1 MSATATTAPQN
12 KSLEW
17 INRLRANPKIPL
29 MVAGAAAVAIVVA
42 LVLWAK
48 SPDYRTLYSNLAD
61 QDGGAIV
68 TQLTQM
74 NVPYRFSDNGSAI
87 EVPADKVHE
96 LRLRLAQ
103 LGLPKGGAVGFE
115 LLDQEKFGI
124 SQFSEQVNY
133 QRALEGE
140 LARTIETLGP
150 LKSARVHLAMP
161 KPSLFVREQKSP
173 SASVTVNLEPG
184 RALDEGQISAVV
196 HLVSSAVAGLPP
208 GNVTLVDQTGRLL
221 TQSGTTGRDLNDA
234 QLKYAADV
242 EGRIQRRIEAILGPI
257 VGNGN
262 VHAQVT
268 ALLDFANKEQTEEQ
282 YRPNGDAAQQALRS
296 RQMNESDQIG
306 GQYPGGVP
314 GALSNQPAP
323 ANAGP
328 ITTPPAANAQNGQ
341 NGQQNA
347 QQNGQ
352 QQNAQQQTT
361 AAAAGPRNTSRNET
375 TNYEVDRT
383 IRHTKQNIGD
393 IQRLSVAVVV
403 NYRNLPDGKPLPLT
417 AEQMKQ
423 IEDLTREA
431 MGFSDT
437 RGDTLNVV
445 NSQFTASDETGGELP
460 FWQKQAFIDQMLSAG
475 RWLIVLLV
483 AWILW
488 RKAVRPQLVRRREEE
503 KAALEAAR
511 IRQETAGDSVEVAL
525 SKDEQHQQRR
535 ANQRLGAE
543 VMSQRV
549 RELSDNDPRVVALV
563 IRQWMS
569 NENE

>member
-1 MSATATTAPQN
+1 TSSPQT

-17 INRLRANPKIPL
+17 MSRLRANPKVPL
-29 MVAGAAAVAIVVA
+29 IVAGAAAIAIVVA
-42 LVLWAK
+42 MVLWAK
-48 SPDYRTLYSNLAD
+48 QPDYRTLFSNLSD

-74 NVPYRFSDNGSAI
+74 NVPYRFSDNGGAL

-103 LGLPKGGAVGFE
+103 QGLPKGGAVGFE

-161 KPSLFVREQKSP
+161 KPTLFVREQKAP
-173 SASVTVNLEPG
+173 SASVTVNLQPG

-208 GNVTLVDQTGRLL
+208 GNVTLVDQMGRLL
-221 TQSGTTGRDLNDA
+221 TKSNTSDRDLNDA
-234 QLKYAADV
+234 QLKYATDV
-242 EGRIQRRIEAILGPI
+242 ENRVQSRIEAILGPI
-257 VGNGN
+257 VGTSN

-268 ALLDFANKEQTEEQ
+268 AQIDFADKEQTEEQ
-282 YRPNGDAAQQALRS
+282 YRPNGDAAQAVMRS
-296 RQMNESDQIG
+296 RQVNENLQIG
-306 GQYPGGVP
+306 GPNAGGVP

-323 ANAGP
+323 ANTAP
-328 ITTPPAANAQNGQ
+328 INAPAQN
-341 NGQQNA
+341 

-352 QQNAQQQTT
+352 QGAQQQQT
-361 AAAAGPRNTSRNET
+361 AAAANAGPRTSSRNET

-383 IRHTKQNIGD
+383 IRHTKMNTGD
-393 IQRLSVAVVV
+393 VQRLSVAVVV
-403 NYRNLPDGKPLPLT
+403 NYKTLPDGKPLPLT
-417 AEQMKQ
+417 TEQMKQ

-431 MGFSDT
+431 MGYSEK

-445 NSQFTASDETGGELP
+445 NSPFSAVDDTSGELP
-460 FWQKQAFIDQMLSAG
+460 FWQKQAFIELLIEAG
-475 RWLIVLLV
+475 RWLLVVIV
-483 AWILW
+483 AWLLW
-488 RKAVRPQLVRRREEE
+488 RKAVRPQLVRRAEEAKALQERTLLREETQ
-503 KAALEAAR
+503 EA
-511 IRQETAGDSVEVAL
+511 VEVRL
-525 SKDEQHQQRR
+525 SKDEQMQQRR
-535 ANQRLGAE
+535 ANQRMGAE
-543 VMSQRV
+543 V
-549 RELSDNDPRVVALV
+549 
-563 IRQWMS
+563 
-569 NENE
+569 

>member
-1 MSATATTAPQN
+1 MSATASPAPHT
-12 KSLEW
+12 KSVEW
-17 INRLRANPKIPL
+17 MNRLRANPKIPL
-29 MVAGAAAVAIVVA
+29 IVAGAAAIAILVAM
-42 LVLWAK
+42 VLWAK
-48 SPDYRTLYSNLAD
+48 SPDYRTLYTNLSD

-74 NVPYRFSDNGSAI
+74 NIPYRFSDNGGAL

-150 LKSARVHLAMP
+150 VKSARVHLAMP
-161 KPSLFVREQKSP
+161 KPSLFVREQKAP
-173 SASVTVNLEPG
+173 SASITVNLEPG
-184 RALDEGQISAVV
+184 RALDEGQISAVT

-208 GNVTLVDQTGRLL
+208 GNVTLVDQSGHLL
-221 TQSGTTGRDLNDA
+221 TQNNSAGRDLNDA

-242 EGRIQRRIEAILGPI
+242 ESRLQRRIEAILGPV
-257 VGNGN
+257 VGNSN

-268 ALLDFANKEQTEEQ
+268 AQIDFANKEQTEEQ
-282 YRPNGDAAQQALRS
+282 YSPNGDASQAVMRS
-296 RQMNESDQIG
+296 RQINSNEQIG

-328 ITTPPAANAQNGQ
+328 ISTPPANQQ
-341 NGQQNA
+341 NGQQNT
-347 QQNGQ
+347 QQN
-352 QQNAQQQTT
+352 NQQTT
-361 AAAAGPRNTSRNET
+361 TNAASAGPRTSSRNET

-383 IRHTKQNIGD
+383 IRHTKLNVGD

-403 NYRNLPDGKPLPLT
+403 NYKTLPDGKPLPLT
-417 AEQMKQ
+417 AEQLKQ

-431 MGFSDT
+431 MGYSAK

-445 NSQFTASDETGGELP
+445 NSPFNSVDETGGELP
-460 FWQKQAFIDQMLSAG
+460 FWQKQAFIDQLMAAG
-475 RWLIVLLV
+475 RWLLVLIVGWL
-483 AWILW
+483 LW
-488 RKAVRPQLVRRREEE
+488 RKAVRPQLQRRAAAE
-503 KAALEAAR
+503 KAALEQKNN
-511 IRQETAGDSVEVAL
+511 RQDVEEAVEVRL
-525 SKDEQHQQRR
+525 SKDEQMQQRR
-535 ANQRLGAE
+535 ANQRMGAE
-543 VMSQRV
+543 VMSQRI
-549 RELSDNDPRVVALV
+549 REMSDNDPRVVALV
-563 IRQWMS
+563 IRGWMG
-569 NENE
+569 NEHE

>member
-17 INRLRANPKIPL
+17 MNRLRANPKIPL

-48 SPDYRTLYSNLAD
+48 TPDYRTLYSNLAD

-103 LGLPKGGAVGFE
+103 QGLPKGGAVGFE

-208 GNVTLVDQTGRLL
+208 GNVTLVDQSGRLL

-268 ALLDFANKEQTEEQ
+268 AQLDFANKEQTEEQ
-282 YRPNGDAAQQALRS
+282 YRPNGDAAQQVLRS

-328 ITTPPAANAQNGQ
+328 ITTPPAANAQNAQ

-352 QQNAQQQTT
+352 QNAQQQT
-361 AAAAGPRNTSRNET
+361 AATPVGPRNTSRNET

-383 IRHTKQNIGD
+383 IRHTKQNVGD

-417 AEQMKQ
+417 ADQMKQ

-445 NSQFTASDETGGELP
+445 NSQFTASDDTGGELP

-475 RWLIVLLV
+475 RWLLVLLV

-488 RKAVRPQLVRRREEE
+488 RKAVRPQLIRRQEEQ
-503 KAALEAAR
+503 KAAIEAAR
-511 IRQETAGDSVEVAL
+511 VREETHEAVEVNL
-525 SKDEQHQQRR
+525 SRDEQMQQRR

-563 IRQWMS
+563 IRQWMN
-569 NENE
+569 NEHE

>member
-1 MSATATTAPQN
+1 MSATATSSPQT

-17 INRLRANPKIPL
+17 MSRLRANPKVPL
-29 MVAGAAAVAIVVA
+29 IVAGAAAIAIVVA
-42 LVLWAK
+42 MVLWAK
-48 SPDYRTLYSNLAD
+48 QPDYRTLFSNLSD

-74 NVPYRFSDNGSAI
+74 NVPYRFSDNGGAL

-103 LGLPKGGAVGFE
+103 QGLPKGGAVGFE

-161 KPSLFVREQKSP
+161 KPTLFVREQKAP
-173 SASVTVNLEPG
+173 SASVTVNLQPG

-208 GNVTLVDQTGRLL
+208 GNVTLVDQMGRLL
-221 TQSGTTGRDLNDA
+221 TKSNTSARDLNDA
-234 QLKYAADV
+234 QLKYASDV
-242 EGRIQRRIEAILGPI
+242 ENRVQSRIEAILGPI
-257 VGNGN
+257 VGTSN

-268 ALLDFANKEQTEEQ
+268 AQIDFADKEQTEEQ
-282 YRPNGDAAQQALRS
+282 YRPNGDAAQAVMRS
-296 RQMNESDQIG
+296 RQVNENLQVG
-306 GQYPGGVP
+306 GPNPGGVP

-323 ANAGP
+323 ANTAP
-328 ITTPPAANAQNGQ
+328 ITTPAQN
-341 NGQQNA
+341 

-352 QQNAQQQTT
+352 QGAQQQQQTT
-361 AAAAGPRNTSRNET
+361 TAANSGPRTSSRNET

-383 IRHTKQNIGD
+383 IRHTKMNTGD
-393 IQRLSVAVVV
+393 VQRLSVAVVV
-403 NYRNLPDGKPLPLT
+403 NYKTLPDGKPLPLT

-431 MGFSDT
+431 MGYSEK

-445 NSQFTASDETGGELP
+445 NSPFSAVDDTSGELP
-460 FWQKQAFIDQMLSAG
+460 FWQKQAFMDLLIEIG
-475 RWLIVLLV
+475 RWLLVVIV
-483 AWILW
+483 AWLLW
-488 RKAVRPQLVRRREEE
+488 RKAVRPQLVRRAEEAKALKEQSLLREETQ
-503 KAALEAAR
+503 EA
-511 IRQETAGDSVEVAL
+511 VEVRL
-525 SKDEQHQQRR
+525 SKDEQMQQRR
-535 ANQRLGAE
+535 ANQRMGAE
-543 VMSQRV
+543 VMSQRI
-549 RELSDNDPRVVALV
+549 REMSDNDPRVVALV

-569 NENE
+569 TENE